1 MMKTKEDMQELYF
14 PTPKLIEWENGV
26 RQYST
31 VRGDTEV
38 LMSYVPPHT
47 NVEPHQHK
55 EVQIGMVVSGEL
67 MMTVGDV
74 TRKMTALEFAYIAP
88 PHVPHGARNDTD
100 QEVIAIDIKRLKADE
115 TYTSPEDY
123 FLDIFK
129 TRDLLPGMEVTF
141 FVEDWVEIMLAKI
154 PGNGGEMPFHK
165 HRNEQIGIC
174 IGGGYDMTVEGCT
187 VEMKFGTAYFCEP
200 REDHGAIN
208 RSEKESKSINIF
220 FPPRYNRAKAKK
232 MKADE

>member
-1 MMKTKEDMQELYF
+1 
-14 PTPKLIEWENGV
+14 
-26 RQYST
+26 
-31 VRGDTEV
+31 
-38 LMSYVPPHT
+38 
-47 NVEPHQHK
+47 
-55 EVQIGMVVSGEL
+55 MVVSGEL

-74 TRKMTALEFAYIAP
+74 TRKMTALESAYIAP

-154 PGNGGEMPFHK
+154 LEM
-165 HRNEQIGIC
+165 
-174 IGGGYDMTVEGCT
+174 
-187 VEMKFGTAYFCEP
+187 A
-200 REDHGAIN
+200 
-208 RSEKESKSINIF
+208 EKCLSINIGM
-220 FPPRYNRAKAKK
+220 NKSASASAAA
-232 MKADE
+232 MT